1 MEVTLNSTQSAE
13 DESPVTTI
21 AERHDWRRPAL
32 IGLLAVGVAVTIA
45 EGFHVVRR
53 HGADTPSIYGVTSIA
68 YVLAATGQLL
78 VRPREVRGSVRMR
91 WALWTGFLMLI
102 GFIYCLALI
111 GSLHLLELP
120 HTIQNSLYGVAY
132 GIAYIITVN
141 PPRPTVWRR
150 LWLVDAGIAAVVGTM
165 FFLVYQHGEPA
176 GVYTG
181 MMFSIAVQGLFA
193 IGSLLSWRASTSAAA
208 RTLAQCMTV
217 FFLVRLVLVAMCN
230 TTDFWWGARWAVAA
244 NVLYP
249 VDGLVVCAC
258 SLYLS
263 RTHAGEEIK
272 GKPLPPASTVLI
284 TAVILL
290 ACLPLLHWNLLPGM
304 ILLVVAVTLFALQV
318 SLLQSDF
325 EHERT
330 SLLQGNRELRQ
341 LAYTDPLTGV
351 ANRRRI
357 LETMEEALKAARAGA
372 GPAALVLFDLDPFP
386 ETDATVR
393 TTKHEMLLCRFAETV
408 MTNLKPPPTHF
419 ARRSS
424 SQFLLVIEGAG
435 RHGGQRAVE
444 QLQTM
449 PHSFP
454 IPFSAGVA
462 TVASFGPETVMAW
475 LARADADLLRSK
487 GERAL
492 STQWQRA
499 WRPLGT

>member
-1 MEVTLNSTQSAE
+1 MAVTLNSTRDAE

-21 AERHDWRRPAL
+21 AEQRDWRQTAL
-32 IGLLAVGVAVTIA
+32 IGLLAVGVAVCVVN
-45 EGFHVVRR
+45 GVHVVRR
-53 HGADTPSIYGVTSIA
+53 HVADLPSVYGFASVV
-68 YVLAATGQLL
+68 YLLAAAGQFL
-78 VRPREVRGSVRMR
+78 VRPREARGSVRVR

-102 GFIYCLALI
+102 ALSYCLALF

-120 HTIQNSLYGVAY
+120 YTVQSALYGMAY
-132 GIAYIITVN
+132 GFAYIITVN

-150 LWLVDAGIAAVVGTM
+150 LWLVDAAIAAVVGTM
-165 FFLVYQHGEPA
+165 FFLVYRRGDPY
-176 GVYTG
+176 GVYTRL
-181 MMFSIAVQGLFA
+181 MFAIALQGLFA
-193 IGSLLSWRASTSAAA
+193 VGSLFSLRAATNESS
-208 RTLAQCMTV
+208 RTLAKCMTV
-217 FFLVRLVLVAMCN
+217 FFLFRIVLVSISAVPRVWEN
-230 TTDFWWGARWAVAA
+230 VSWAIIGDA
-244 NVLYP
+244 LFP
-249 VDGLVVCAC
+249 VSGLVVCVY
-258 SLYLS
+258 SLHSS
-263 RTHAGEEIK
+263 RVRAQEVK

-304 ILLVVAVTLFALQV
+304 VLLVVAVTLFALQV

-341 LAYTDPLTGV
+341 LAFTDPLTGV

-357 LETMEEALKAARAGA
+357 METMEHALKAARSGA

-386 ETDATVR
+386 EAEATPR
-393 TTKHEMLLCRFAETV
+393 STKNELMLCKFAEMV
-408 MTNLKPPPTHF
+408 MTNLNPAPTHF
-419 ARRSS
+419 ARRSG

-444 QLQTM
+444 QLQTV

-454 IPFSAGVA
+454 IPFSAGIA
-462 TVASFGPETVMAW
+462 TVASFGPETVVAW